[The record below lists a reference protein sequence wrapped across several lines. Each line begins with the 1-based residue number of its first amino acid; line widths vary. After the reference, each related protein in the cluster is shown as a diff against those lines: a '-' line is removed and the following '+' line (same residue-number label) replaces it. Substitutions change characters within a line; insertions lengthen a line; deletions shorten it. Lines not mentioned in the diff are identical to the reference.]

1 MAFPSHLIRTMVPAR
16 GLRGIAFPP
25 DTLAQLEGVV
35 SGIRAGTPSGSAS
48 VVFLS
53 GGAANA
59 ALATEAI
66 AHDLGRNLLRV
77 DLAAVVSKYIGET
90 EKNLDS
96 VFKAASEVAG
106 SILFFDEADAL
117 FGTRADVH
125 DSHDRFSNIEVNFLM
140 QRIESL
146 AGVAVFA
153 TTSPANSIPGWFNRY
168 AVHLPPD
175 AK

>member
-1 MAFPSHLIRTMVPAR
+1 MAFPSHFIRTMMPAR
-16 GLRGIAFPP
+16 GLSGIAFPP
-25 DTLAQLEGVV
+25 DTLGQLEGVV
-35 SGIRAGTPSGSAS
+35 SGIRAGAPSGSAS
-48 VVFLS
+48 VVFFS
-53 GGAANA
+53 GGAANS

-77 DLAAVVSKYIGET
+77 DLAAVVSKHIGET
-90 EKNLDS
+90 EKNLDI

-106 SILFFDEADAL
+106 SILFFDEADPL
-117 FGTRADVH
+117 FGTRTEAH
-125 DSHDRFSNIEVNFLM
+125 DAHDHFANIEVNFLM

-153 TTSPANSIPGWFNRY
+153 TTLPVNSIPGRFKRY

-175 AK
+175 PK